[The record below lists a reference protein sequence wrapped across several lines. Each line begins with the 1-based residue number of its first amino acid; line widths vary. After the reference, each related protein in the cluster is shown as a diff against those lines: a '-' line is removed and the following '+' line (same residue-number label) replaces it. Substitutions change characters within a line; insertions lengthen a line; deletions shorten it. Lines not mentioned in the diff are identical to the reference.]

1 MEGLKNTN
9 LLEAIIQLA
18 DSKDK
23 GWKEK
28 NYCYARFMVHYT
40 TLYCTFQ

>member
-9 LLEAIIQLA
+9 LLEAIKQLA

-23 GWKEK
+23 EWKEK
-28 NYCYARFMVHYT
+28 NYCYARFIGA
-40 TLYCTFQ
+40 LYNAVLYFP